1 MDSERRVASAEPTT
15 TLSSGLGRG
24 NTSNSTGTLRT
35 QVYQKTTYDPSV
47 WPDERI
53 ITTTSE
59 AFQDAISSGRLNASK
74 GTWTGVDSNGIQVS
88 GFFNRDVANP
98 QVTTFWIGTP

>member
-1 MDSERRVASAEPTT
+1 MDSDRMVASAEPTT
-15 TLSSGLGRG
+15 TLSSGLWKS
-24 NTSNSTGTLRT
+24 TSNSTGTLRT

-59 AFQDAISSGRLNASK
+59 AFQNAISGGLTSSLRD
-74 GTWTGVDSNGIQVS
+74 WTGFDSNGIQVS
-88 GFFNRDVANP
+88 GFYNGDVANP
-98 QVTTFWIGTP
+98 QITTFWIGTP